1 LIAYPDTSFLCAL
14 YRNQDNS
21 DAALCHRSMMSGPLH
36 VTRLLLWEFRQSVR
50 FQAFRHSKNRNVG
63 YPLHEAEKM
72 LTDLSDDMR
81 NGLVISVE
89 MDFMNILIT
98 GERISKD
105 RTFAGGH
112 RSFDI
117 LHVAT
122 AIDLD
127 AKEFLS
133 FDANQN
139 ALAGAEGL
147 KTPLADPQE
156 GRTGNG

>member
-1 LIAYPDTSFLCAL
+1 MIAYPDTSFLCAL
-14 YRNQDNS
+14 YRTQDNS
-21 DAALCHRSMMSGPLH
+21 GRALCYRNAMSEPLH

-50 FQAFRHSKNRNVG
+50 FQTFRHSKNRNVG

-72 LTDLSDDMR
+72 LADLGDDLR
-81 NGLVISVE
+81 EGLVISE
-89 MDFMNILIT
+89 KIDFINTLIT
-98 GERISKD
+98 GERISKA

-122 AIDLD
+122 AIDLE

-133 FDANQN
+133 FDANQME
-139 ALAGAEGL
+139 LATAEGL
-147 KTPLADPQE
+147 RTPLAGSD
-156 GRTGNG
+156 